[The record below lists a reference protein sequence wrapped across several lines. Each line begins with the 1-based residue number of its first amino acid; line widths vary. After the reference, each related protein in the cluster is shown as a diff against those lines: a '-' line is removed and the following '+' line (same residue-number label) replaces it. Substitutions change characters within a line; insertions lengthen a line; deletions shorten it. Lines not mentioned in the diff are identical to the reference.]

1 MVSSSSDVEVAIR
14 KAFWRLGY
22 PDAKE
27 EQLKAAREFISGRDV
42 FVCLPT
48 GSGKSMCYG
57 CLPYAFDELA
67 ANSFKDSSTN
77 AEPSAIVLI
86 VSPLTAL
93 MEDQVKK
100 FTDMGLKAAFVG
112 EAQDDQSVEQGVKNG
127 EYSLVYMSPES
138 MMTVLQW
145 REMFRSQLYQQ
156 RLKGIVI
163 DEAHSAWRS
172 GKYETQTFQLKRTR
186 VPGTQLGRCL

>member
-1 MVSSSSDVEVAIR
+1 MASSSNDVEVAIR
-14 KAFWRLGY
+14 KAFRRLGY

-93 MEDQVKK
+93 MEDQVKM

-145 REMFRSQLYQQ
+145 REMF
-156 RLKGIVI
+156 
-163 DEAHSAWRS
+163 
-172 GKYETQTFQLKRTR
+172 
-186 VPGTQLGRCL
+186 

>member
-1 MVSSSSDVEVAIR
+1 
-14 KAFWRLGY
+14 
-22 PDAKE
+22 
-27 EQLKAAREFISGRDV
+27 
-42 FVCLPT
+42 
-48 GSGKSMCYG
+48 MCYG

-67 ANSFKDSSTN
+67 SNTLSDPTTN

-100 FTDMGLKAAFVG
+100 FMDMGLKAAFIG
-112 EAQDDQSVEQGVKNG
+112 EAQDDYSVERGVMNG

-163 DEAHSAWRS
+163 DEAHCVEKW
-172 GKYETQTFQLKRTR
+172 
-186 VPGTQLGRCL
+186 